1 MVDLWN
7 EALYNRNTGRRSQH
21 AKAGAVVQEVRGMMT
36 LDEIIET
43 KRQVGY
49 TNEDIA
55 DMTGVPLSTVQK
67 VFGGTVKAPR
77 RKTLQALSDL
87 FEPIAAEKSMLRE
100 EAFKYR
106 GISSA
111 QRSEKDRFGGRGKGM
126 GRGEYTL
133 DDYYAW
139 PDDER
144 IELID
149 GRIYDMAAP
158 TTDHQLVIGE
168 LMWQFMNCQREHGET
183 CRVIVSPVDVQLDC
197 DERTM
202 VQPDIVILCDEEKL
216 IRRCIYGAP
225 DFVLEVLSDSSRSKD
240 MVKKHE
246 KYYEAGCREYWIIDT
261 EKEEVLVSD
270 FEHEDFYNRYTF
282 DDRVPVRIS
291 EGRCEIDF
299 RQVRERMI

>member
-1 MVDLWN
+1 
-7 EALYNRNTGRRSQH
+7 
-21 AKAGAVVQEVRGMMT
+21 MT
-36 LDEIIET
+36 LEEMKVR
-43 KRQVGY
+43 KRELGY
-49 TNEDIA
+49 TNEQLSELS
-55 DMTGVPLSTVQK
+55 GVPL
-67 VFGGTVKAPR
+67 GTVIKIFEGATTSPR
-77 RKTLQALSDL
+77 RATITALEAVLQSKTPGS
-87 FEPIAAEKSMLRE
+87 
-100 EAFKYR
+100 YR
-106 GISSA
+106 FPNSQPDVLKDSSVSYGSS
-111 QRSEKDRFGGRGKGM
+111 QKK
-126 GRGEYTL
+126 YTL

-158 TTDHQLVIGE
+158 TTGHQLVIGE

-183 CRVIVSPVDVQLDC
+183 CQVIVSPVDVQLDC

-216 IRRCIYGAP
+216 TRRCIYGAP
-225 DFVLEVLSDSSRSKD
+225 DFVLEVLSGPSRSKD

-246 KYYEAGCREYWIIDT
+246 KYFEAGCREYWIIDT
-261 EKEEVLVSD
+261 EREEVLVSD
-270 FEHEDFYNRYTF
+270 FEREDFYNRYTF